1 MKFEMLKKIVKKYQ
15 LIDGERITGGLVKQ
29 IAKEQN
35 MLVNDVITLLGIAEY
50 NKRRILKNDAITMII
65 NIKENSER
73 EKIKDK
79 IQQIFLNRDTISF
92 DEINELEKQVK
103 ISARL
108 IGKYLGLDR
117 RKIYELRHRAK
128 YARLK
133 QYHPNAE
140 TIQEI
145 IEPLKMKSEI
155 TKQEIIDIK
164 ATYGKTDKEMI
175 RILRVESDNYRAIMN
190 GNSTYLKIDLLTNQ
204 EKENIIKQIKEYK
217 KDGRVTKDDINHI
230 KETINATDRMIKK
243 AYGIKNNIYNDLLN
257 YKIKSSR
264 IIDQKS
270 KRKVKL
276 LKIELKYNPQYG
288 ERYYTK
294 KELKQIARKQGLKLE
309 AVLLYLNNPSYY
321 FFNNLALEKNKLGLW
336 IGENKGISYEF
347 WSNNIELLKKL
358 SQQAASNICYIYG
371 VKRDKDDL
379 QEVAYQY
386 ITSSGFLIEK
396 NFMFDTRLQ
405 NNLFRKRGKNGIL
418 KFLREQNK
426 LYLYQQYEEEFG
438 VTEQRNRIF
447 VDNTYNPDDI
457 VEQQSE
463 VNISKIPIRKRHQ
476 IILSWIDKFKDTI
489 HINRKYGLKMVADKI
504 NISSIE
510 LDKYIKEI
518 QNIIIDNKIVKRGR
532 NGNIIQMNG
541 E

>member
-1 MKFEMLKKIVKKYQ
+1 MKLEMLKKIVKKYQ

-92 DEINELEKQVK
+92 DEINEPEKQVK

-133 QYHPNAE
+133 QYHPNDE
-140 TIQEI
+140 NIQEI

-155 TKQEIIDIK
+155 IKQEIIDIK

-204 EKENIIKQIKEYK
+204 EKEDIIKQIKEYK

-230 KETINATDRMIKK
+230 KETINATDRMIK
-243 AYGIKNNIYNDLLN
+243 
-257 YKIKSSR
+257 
-264 IIDQKS
+264 
-270 KRKVKL
+270 
-276 LKIELKYNPQYG
+276 
-288 ERYYTK
+288 
-294 KELKQIARKQGLKLE
+294 
-309 AVLLYLNNPSYY
+309 
-321 FFNNLALEKNKLGLW
+321 
-336 IGENKGISYEF
+336 
-347 WSNNIELLKKL
+347 
-358 SQQAASNICYIYG
+358 
-371 VKRDKDDL
+371 
-379 QEVAYQY
+379 
-386 ITSSGFLIEK
+386 
-396 NFMFDTRLQ
+396 
-405 NNLFRKRGKNGIL
+405 
-418 KFLREQNK
+418 
-426 LYLYQQYEEEFG
+426 
-438 VTEQRNRIF
+438 
-447 VDNTYNPDDI
+447 
-457 VEQQSE
+457 
-463 VNISKIPIRKRHQ
+463 
-476 IILSWIDKFKDTI
+476 
-489 HINRKYGLKMVADKI
+489 
-504 NISSIE
+504 
-510 LDKYIKEI
+510 
-518 QNIIIDNKIVKRGR
+518 
-532 NGNIIQMNG
+532 IIQ
-541 E
+541 